1 MGSEIMSPNEA
12 VLLEPR
18 LWLKGWA
25 LFSDLLPSP
34 FFRRRIQRKTTMAT
48 TSSRRQPPKTPPMI
62 DVVAGPEL
70 LDLESPSES
79 ADLLGT
85 AVDDGASVVEADTVE
100 EGFEEGSEEGSEVD
114 VALGS
119 AVLVALVSEPLGA
132 ADWSSSIIHSASLL
146 QV

>member
-18 LWLKGWA
+18 LWLKGLA
-25 LFSDLLPSP
+25 LFSDLLASP
-34 FFRRRIQRKTTMAT
+34 LFRRRMQRKTTMAT
-48 TSSRRQPPKTPPMI
+48 TSSKRQPPKTPPMI

-70 LDLESPSES
+70 DLESPPES

-114 VALGS
+114 VALGP
-119 AVLVALVSEPLGA
+119 AVLVALVAEPLGGFV
-132 ADWSSSIIHSASLL
+132 WSSSIIHSLSLL
-146 QV
+146 QE